1 VTDEQKNVGH
11 PRIFPRNLTA
21 RAAFVVR
28 GNPVNSRPESGVD
41 NTHPGL
47 EFDQRNLDKT
57 FFPGLEFEF
66 QYLHGARLK
75 AIRRE
80 QFERPNELTP
90 ADATGEIYLYYLYGA
105 FGAQPAAARLVELHR
120 ADGSTDGY
128 EVLRT
133 VHDLEPGRIMVV
145 IGTKD
150 PSDLMRLGTGAFAI
164 WQALEDPEQY
174 LESQPAPGI
183 FRDPET
189 GRLLAAILVGN
200 RAEYL
205 DTNGMISLAAVPPGD
220 LTRSLCAP
228 WQWDFAD
235 CGCHYWAANKPDI
248 VIGSDGDKQTL
259 NFQRARGSNGTTH
272 DKSVDPRKY
281 ADWIEQQMTQ
291 PQMISG
297 WESLPFVIA
306 ERETDRA
313 PARLP
318 QALQLKWSR
327 ETIVREF
334 RYLATI
340 EHALAVEYLYAFYS
354 LKAPLTPPSD
364 TADPIVL
371 DIFTAAQVVR
381 SIAVDEMRHFR
392 WVNEALQLLG
402 AELCL
407 ERAEEFKRNDTDEQI
422 RGKFELA
429 PLTNERLQ
437 FFIDI
442 EAPSKVWNQEEKLDG
457 LYTQLLNALG
467 NPDADLNLQMRR
479 RLREI
484 VKLIID
490 EGHSHWERFTHVQT
504 LLSRYQPKEYLRVTE
519 GPVERSTDPAD
530 VTNLRILA
538 DWNYLMV
545 LRDIAEAFLH
555 QPGTRN
561 EHITDARRTMYNLDD
576 TAVEL
581 AERGFGMRFKWNVE
595 DLKDPQEKARSV
607 NDALAE
613 LNQSS
618 DHRVHRIAQN
628 ALRPLVRKSDHPS
641 R

>member
-1 VTDEQKNVGH
+1 VPGEQKRVSH

-47 EFDQRNLDKT
+47 EFDQRNLDKA
-57 FFPGLEFEF
+57 FFPGLTFEF
-66 QYLHGARLK
+66 QYLHGARLS
-75 AIRRE
+75 AIHPE
-80 QFERPNELTP
+80 EFERPNELTE
-90 ADATGEIYLYYLYGA
+90 ADANGEIYLYYLYGA
-105 FGAQPAAARLVELHR
+105 FGAHPDTPRLVELHR
-120 ADGSTDGY
+120 TDGSTDGY

-133 VHDLEPGRIMVV
+133 VHDLEPGRVMVV

-150 PSDLMRLGTGAFAI
+150 PSELMRLGTGAFAI
-164 WQALEDPEQY
+164 WGAIEDPEKY

-189 GRLLAAILVGN
+189 GRLLAAILVGE

-205 DTNGMISLAAVPPGD
+205 DPNGMISLTAVPPGD

-248 VIGSDGDKQTL
+248 VMGPDGDTQTL
-259 NFQRARGSNGTTH
+259 NFQRVRHSGATTQDSS
-272 DKSVDPRKY
+272 DKNIDPRKY
-281 ADWIEQQMTQ
+281 ADWTDEQMTQ

-313 PARLP
+313 LP
-318 QALQLKWSR
+318 RVSQGAQLTWPR

-354 LKAPLTPPSD
+354 LKTPLSPPSD
-364 TADPIVL
+364 TADPKVK
-371 DIFTAAQVVR
+371 DIFTAAQVIR

-392 WVNEALQLLG
+392 WVNEALQLLSAG
-402 AELCL
+402 LCL
-407 ERAEEFKRNDTDEQI
+407 ERAEEFKQNDTDEQI

-429 PLTNERLQ
+429 PLTPERLR
-437 FFIDI
+437 FFIQI

-457 LYTQLLNALG
+457 LYTRLLNALG
-467 NPDADLNLQMRR
+467 DPDSDLEPMLRR

-490 EGHSHWERFTHVQT
+490 EGHGHWERFRHVQE
-504 LLSRYQPKEYLRVTE
+504 LLSGYREEEYLRVTG
-519 GPVERSTDPAD
+519 GPVEDPTDPEVA
-530 VTNLRILA
+530 NLLVLA

-581 AERGFGMRFKWNVE
+581 AERGFGMRFKWSVD
-595 DLKDPQEKARSV
+595 DLKDPEAKSESV
-607 NDALAE
+607 SDALVE

-618 DHRVHRIAQN
+618 DHRVRRIAQN
-628 ALRPLVRKSDHPS
+628 ALRPLAKKT
-641 R
+641 